1 MKGRNLQ
8 YDIYHRL
15 LSFMEKAGVSPEKL
29 LNKARKKGL
38 SVSACLSVSAEKKP
52 SGLDIMYLL
61 EAAQELSGDMA
72 LAMRIGQEISIESY
86 GTFGFALMTCA
97 TQRDAIFLLERYG
110 KIFSAPPWQV
120 LEQDNDLILRM
131 NCDGLS
137 AKQLQ
142 MMTEL
147 SFSQLASISK
157 ILRGP
162 VNTNR
167 MPRKNPMEK
176 VEIEFAYPEPPHA
189 GLYID
194 IFPAKIAFN
203 RDFNQ
208 IRVPAQFLDMPIKTA
223 NPCEYIV
230 FKQQCA
236 ELLSSLDS
244 AEKITAAVR
253 VLLIQSAGSFLKI
266 GEVANRLGIS
276 ERTLRRRLE
285 AEATNFCRTLD
296 EIRNLLA
303 CEYLVQTDLTVA
315 EVAYLLGYEE
325 TANFRRA
332 FKRWNGLSPS
342 QYRSGNFDNRHPL
355 SMIA

>member
-1 MKGRNLQ
+1 MKGHNLQ
-8 YDIYHRL
+8 FDIYQRL
-15 LSFMEKAGVSPEKL
+15 LSYMEKANVSPEKL
-29 LNKARKKGL
+29 LNKASKKGL

-72 LAMRIGQEISIESY
+72 LAMRIGQEISIRSY

-162 VNTNR
+162 VNTNG
-167 MPRKNPMEK
+167 MPGKNPMEK
-176 VEIEFAYPEPPHA
+176 IEIEFAHPEPPHA

-203 RDFNQ
+203 RDYNQ
-208 IRVPAQFLDMPIKTA
+208 IHVPAQFLDMPIKTA
-223 NPCEYIV
+223 DPCEYIV

-236 ELLSSLDS
+236 ALLSSLDS

-266 GEVANRLGIS
+266 GEVANQLGIS
-276 ERTLRRRLE
+276 ERTLRRRLK

-332 FKRWNGLSPS
+332 FKRWNGSSPS
-342 QYRSGNFDNRHPL
+342 QYRSGKYDNRHSL